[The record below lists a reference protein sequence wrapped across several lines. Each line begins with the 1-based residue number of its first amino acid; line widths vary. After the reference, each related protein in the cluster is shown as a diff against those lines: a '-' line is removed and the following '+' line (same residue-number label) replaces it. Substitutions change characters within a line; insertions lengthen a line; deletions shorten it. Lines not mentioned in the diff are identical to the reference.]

1 MSSVFPVGG
10 AWMLSSIVDAMQ
22 YGHGALAGA
31 ALSTNTNPVL
41 PWQFGCAKVDQLDI
55 RRSVVA
61 LQAMGGRVLSSVCL
75 VGGARVLSQ
84 VYTSMAAQLY
94 GWLELHGST
103 VVDFVDSN
111 GGKCGAGQFV
121 KLFVAGPPPPYG

>member
-1 MSSVFPVGG
+1 
-10 AWMLSSIVDAMQ
+10 MLSSIVDAMQ

-31 ALSTNTNPVL
+31 ALSTNTNHVL
-41 PWQFGCAKVDQLDI
+41 PWQFGSTEADRWDI

-61 LQAMGGRVLSSVCL
+61 IQAMGGRVLSSVCL

-94 GWLELHGST
+94 AGAACQYGRRLCRQQRRKVWRRAICQTLCGRSST
-103 VVDFVDSN
+103 TLWV
-111 GGKCGAGQFV
+111 GACAV
-121 KLFVAGPPPPYG
+121 LRRPYR